1 MGVGYDLGHL
11 PGVRADKKLT
21 AEDAESAEELE
32 HSGMN
37 RGFLIILAPGLLV
50 ALLYL
55 GFGWD
60 LRVSWPAALVVLVLA
75 GGALLV
81 RRRRVSARP

>member
-1 MGVGYDLGHL
+1 
-11 PGVRADKKLT
+11 
-21 AEDAESAEELE
+21 
-32 HSGMN
+32 MN